1 MELINKTMILLIIQ
15 TILLMVALWST
26 LGYVNTMLSFIKLT
40 DDNSQQFIN
49 KITKKSVQFVW
60 ITSITWTLFHLSVK
74 VSEYL

>member
-1 MELINKTMILLIIQ
+1 
-15 TILLMVALWST
+15 MVALWST
-26 LGYVNTMLSFIKLT
+26 LGYVNNMLSFIKLT

-49 KITKKSVQFVW
+49 QITKKLVQFVR

>member
-1 MELINKTMILLIIQ
+1 
-15 TILLMVALWST
+15 MVALWST

-49 KITKKSVQFVW
+49 QITKKSVQFVW

>member
-1 MELINKTMILLIIQ
+1 
-15 TILLMVALWST
+15 MVALWST